1 MKRTCWVWETFVL
14 YGLTGCDASY
24 LHLAMRNGLAL
35 ATLDEKLRAAAKM
48 ARIALWE
55 LKRLRSTKNPS

>member
-1 MKRTCWVWETFVL
+1 
-14 YGLTGCDASY
+14 
-24 LHLAMRNGLAL
+24 MRNGLAL
-35 ATLDEKLRAAAKM
+35 ATLDEKLRAAKK